1 MNSFD
6 TAIQLFL
13 TRITLSPLLNH
24 AIRVVAGL
32 YTFKGFVLV
41 PVLCWLWFQPG
52 PHSERRREMIV
63 ATIASGLVALAAG
76 RLLAKTLP
84 FRLRPIYNPELH
96 LHFPSSE
103 LRAAT
108 LQTWSSFPSDH
119 AMLWMAISAGIFLMS
134 RRVGVLALLYTI
146 VFICVP
152 RAYLGFHYPT
162 DLLAGAAIGVAI
174 TWLMTRDAI
183 RAHYAP
189 PVLRLIGRFPAPA
202 YTLAFLLCFELVT
215 QFDELLTLALSARH
229 TL

>member
-1 MNSFD
+1 
-6 TAIQLFL
+6 
-13 TRITLSPLLNH
+13 
-24 AIRVVAGL
+24 
-32 YTFKGFVLV
+32 
-41 PVLCWLWFQPG
+41 
-52 PHSERRREMIV
+52 
-63 ATIASGLVALAAG
+63 
-76 RLLAKTLP
+76 
-84 FRLRPIYNPELH
+84 
-96 LHFPSSE
+96 
-103 LRAAT
+103 
-108 LQTWSSFPSDH
+108 
-119 AMLWMAISAGIFLMS
+119 MLWMAISAGIFLMS

-174 TWLMTRDAI
+174 TWLMTRDAV

-202 YTLAFLLCFELVT
+202 YTLAFLLCFELIT